1 MARTESDSWDITESV
16 GATALGVA
24 MARAAESDCKCPLFT
39 DPYAQSFIDAAVERG
54 WQAPSSG
61 PMAERL
67 RAIGGYAAARTK
79 WFDEY
84 FIAAGANGIQQV
96 VILGAGLDTR
106 AWRLPWVDGTVVY
119 EIDQP
124 KVLQFKSDTLA
135 RRSAHPAVGYVAV
148 PVDLRQD
155 WPKALREAGFDPSAA
170 TAWCAEG
177 LIPYLSAA
185 DQDLMFER
193 IAGLTSR
200 GSRVAADTFSAGFF
214 DPDYLER
221 RSEKMRRL
229 REASDMPP
237 AQDLWFIEERTDLT
251 EWLTQRGWQVT
262 AIEALDLMERY
273 GRSPDGDP
281 EDAAP
286 RSVFIEG
293 RLTASVPSA
302 T

>member
-1 MARTESDSWDITESV
+1 MTRPESDSWDITESV

-24 MARAAESDCKCPLFT
+24 IARAAESECECPLFT
-39 DPYAQSFIDAAVERG
+39 DPYAQWFVDAATERG

-67 RAIGGYAAARTK
+67 RALGGYAAARTK

-96 VILGAGLDTR
+96 VILGAGLDSR
-106 AWRLPWVDGTVVY
+106 AWRLPWVGGTVVY

-124 KVLQFKSDTLA
+124 TVLQFKSDTLTRRGA
-135 RRSAHPAVGYVAV
+135 RPAIGYVSV
-148 PVDLRQD
+148 PVDLRHD
-155 WPKALREAGFDPSAA
+155 WPKALREGGFDPSAA

-177 LIPYLSAA
+177 LIPYVSAA

-193 IAGLTSR
+193 VAGLAAP
-200 GSRVAADTFSAGFF
+200 GSRVAVDTFSASFF
-214 DPDYLER
+214 DSEYLER

-229 REASDMPP
+229 RESSDMQP
-237 AQDLWFIEERTDLT
+237 AQDLWFIEERTELT

-281 EDAAP
+281 DDAAP

-293 RLTASVPSA
+293 RLPV
-302 T
+302 